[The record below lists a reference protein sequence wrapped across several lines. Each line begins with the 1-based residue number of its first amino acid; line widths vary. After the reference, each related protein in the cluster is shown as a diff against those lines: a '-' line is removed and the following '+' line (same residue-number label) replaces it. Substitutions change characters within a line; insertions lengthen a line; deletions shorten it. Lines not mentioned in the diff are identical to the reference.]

1 MSDIK
6 IVSPSSGTATFTL
19 TTPAGTSTDR
29 TLTLPDQTSGTVLTT
44 ESNTLP
50 KVPVVDLVGNSV
62 TTASSTGTYK
72 ITTFTERA
80 DTHNI
85 FNTSNNRITP
95 TLAGYYFFYFQF
107 TTQNTNRNV
116 LFIAKNGTIGGS
128 ATAVA
133 SMQHWTNGDVNNRSM
148 LSSAGITHMNG
159 STDYVDFWNLDFYG
173 TNRTLE
179 SCFAGC
185 YLVSGV

>member
-19 TTPAGTSTDR
+19 TTPSGTSTDR

-44 ESNTLP
+44 ESSTLP
-50 KVPVVDLVGNSV
+50 KTPVVALSGTSQ
-62 TTASSTGTYK
+62 TTASSSGNYK
-72 ITTFTERA
+72 ITSFNERE

-85 FNTSNNRITP
+85 FNTSTNRITP

-107 TTQNTNRNV
+107 TTVQTNRNV

-128 ATAVA
+128 AYAVA
-133 SMQHWTNGDVNNRSM
+133 SMQHWTNGDVNNRSSI
-148 LSSAGITHMNG
+148 SSSGVAHMNG
-159 STDYVDFWNLDFYG
+159 STDYVEFWNLDFYSG
-173 TNRTLE
+173 NRTLE

-185 YLVSGV
+185 YLVSGA

>member
-19 TTPAGTSTDR
+19 TTPSGTSTDR
-29 TLTLPDQTSGTVLTT
+29 TLTLPDQTSGTILTN
-44 ESNTLP
+44 ESSTLP
-50 KVPVVDLVGNSV
+50 KTPVVALTGASQ
-62 TTASSTGTYK
+62 TTASSSGTYK
-72 ITTFTERA
+72 VTSFNERA

-85 FNTSNNRITP
+85 FNTSTNRITP

-107 TTQNTNRNV
+107 TTQITNRNV

-133 SMQHWTNGDVNNRSM
+133 SMQHWTNGDVNNRQF
-148 LSSAGITHMNG
+148 LSSAGVVHMNG
-159 STDYVDFWNLDFYG
+159 STDYVDFWNLDFYSG
-173 TNRTLE
+173 SRTLE

-185 YLVSGV
+185 YLVSGA